1 MSETGTSEIEFVGA
15 IGQRLSGVLHVPA
28 EPTGSV
34 LLAHCFTCSKEL
46 HTMTRL
52 ASSLAGRGYAVLR
65 FDFTG
70 LGDSGGEFTDST
82 VSVHVGDLTRATVAL
97 LERGYGPCALVGHSL
112 GGAAALLAAHRLKT
126 VRSVATLGAPSTP
139 GHVRALFA
147 GDQDRIRSEGEAVV
161 EIGGRPFPVSADFLD
176 DLDRHDQPEAIAG
189 LGRPLLVVHSPDDDV
204 VPIAEAERIFEAA
217 AQPKAFWALPGADH
231 LLTRR
236 EDADRA
242 AQVVG
247 SWLDWTR

>member
-1 MSETGTSEIEFVGA
+1 MGSLRATGRESAGPDDRPGDHGRHGRAALTTGAVGLAPGSVSAQNRGMSETGTSEIEFVGA

-82 VSVHVGDLTRATVAL
+82 VSVHVGDLTRATVA
-97 LERGYGPCALVGHSL
+97 SSN
-112 GGAAALLAAHRLKT
+112 AATGR
-126 VRSVATLGAPSTP
+126 VRSSGTASAAP
-139 GHVRALFA
+139 
-147 GDQDRIRSEGEAVV
+147 
-161 EIGGRPFPVSADFLD
+161 RPC
-176 DLDRHDQPEAIAG
+176 
-189 LGRPLLVVHSPDDDV
+189 SP
-204 VPIAEAERIFEAA
+204 PT
-217 AQPKAFWALPGADH
+217 G
-231 LLTRR
+231 
-236 EDADRA
+236 
-242 AQVVG
+242 
-247 SWLDWTR
+247 

>member
-1 MSETGTSEIEFVGA
+1 MGEIETSEIRFVGA
-15 IGQRLSGVLHVPA
+15 VGRSLSGVLHVPA

-34 LLAHCFTCSKEL
+34 LLAHCFTCSKDL

-52 ASSLAGRGYAVLR
+52 ASSLADRGYAVLR

-70 LGDSGGEFTDST
+70 LGDSGGEFTEST

-139 GHVRALFA
+139 DHVRNLFA
-147 GDQDRIRSEGEAVV
+147 DDQDRIRAEGEAVV
-161 EIGGRPFPVSADFLD
+161 AIGGRPFPISADFLE
-176 DLDRHDQPEAIAG
+176 DLERHDQAEAITG
-189 LGRPLLVVHSPDDDV
+189 LGRPLLVAHSPDDEV
-204 VPIAEAERIFEAA
+204 VPITEAERIFDAA
-217 AQPKAFWALPGADH
+217 RQPKAFWSLPGADH

-236 EDADRA
+236 DDADRA
-242 AQVVG
+242 AQVIG